1 MEKGICMEKKPGMK
15 KRICFIATGGTIA
28 CSDSGNGLMPS
39 LGAEGLA
46 AAVPEAGELCSID
59 FVQLM
64 QLDSS
69 NLTPAHWQEIA
80 GAVAERHD
88 AYDGFVISHGTDT
101 MAYTAAALYYMLE
114 NLQKPVI
121 FTGSQLSLVEE
132 GSDAPA
138 NLLLAMYGAVSSV
151 PGVYLAFH
159 NKLMQGNAAKK
170 LCTENFDGFY
180 SINVPDVAV
189 LEDGKIKW
197 NISSDF
203 IEPEK
208 ELKINTAI
216 DTHVAVFEVF
226 PGFNTDIIRM
236 AVDSGCKGIVLK
248 GYGAGNVPS
257 EESGNSFLPAI
268 DYAVEKGVKVVLTT
282 QCIYDGTDLERY
294 EVGASALRHGV
305 ISGGDLTVEAILAKL
320 MLGKY

>member
-1 MEKGICMEKKPGMK
+1 MNKKKICL
-15 KRICFIATGGTIA
+15 IATGGTIA
-28 CSDSGNGLMPS
+28 SVETPEGMKPLLDGKELLAKVPELES
-39 LGAEGLA
+39 LG
-46 AAVPEAGELCSID
+46 VID
-59 FVQLM
+59 IVELM
-64 QLDSS
+64 QLDST
-69 NLTPAHWQEIA
+69 NIQPKDWIQIA
-80 GAVAERHD
+80 QAIEERYAD
-88 AYDGFVISHGTDT
+88 YDGFIITHGTDT
-101 MAYTAAALYYMLE
+101 MAHSAAALYYMLE

-121 FTGSQLSLVEE
+121 FTGSQLSLVED

-138 NLLLAMYGAVSSV
+138 NLLLAMYGAVSGV
-151 PGVYLAFH
+151 PGVYIAFH
-159 NKLMQGNAAKK
+159 NKLMQGNAVKK

-189 LEDGKIKW
+189 LENEKIKW
-197 NISSDF
+197 NISSNSLDT
-203 IEPEK
+203 EK
-208 ELKINTAI
+208 EFKINTAI
-216 DTHVAVFEVF
+216 DTRVAVFEVF

-236 AVDSGCKGIVLK
+236 AVDGGCKGIVLK

-257 EESGNSFLPAI
+257 EDSGNSFLPAI

-282 QCIYDGTDLERY
+282 QCIYDGTASERY

>member
-1 MEKGICMEKKPGMK
+1 MDKKK
-15 KRICFIATGGTIA
+15 VCLIATGGTIA
-28 CSDSGNGLMPS
+28 SVETPEGMKPLLDGKELLAKVPKLES
-39 LGAEGLA
+39 LGG
-46 AAVPEAGELCSID
+46 ID
-59 FVQLM
+59 IVELM
-64 QLDSS
+64 QLDST
-69 NLTPAHWQEIA
+69 NIQPKDWVQMAQAIEERYA
-80 GAVAERHD
+80 G
-88 AYDGFVISHGTDT
+88 YDGFIITHGTDT
-101 MAYTAAALYYMLE
+101 MAYSSSALYYMLE

-121 FTGSQLSLVEE
+121 FTGSQLSLVED

-138 NLLLAMYGAVSSV
+138 NLLLAMYGAVSGV
-151 PGVYLAFH
+151 PGVYIAFH
-159 NKLMQGNAAKK
+159 NKLMQGNAVKK

-189 LEDGKIKW
+189 LENEKIKW
-197 NISSDF
+197 NISSNSLDN
-203 IEPEK
+203 EK
-208 ELKINTAI
+208 EFKINTAI
-216 DTHVAVFEVF
+216 DTRVAVFEVF

-236 AVDSGCKGIVLK
+236 AVDGGCKGIVLK

-257 EESGNSFLPAI
+257 EDSGNSFLPAI

-282 QCIYDGTDLERY
+282 QCIYDGTASERY

>member
-1 MEKGICMEKKPGMK
+1 MDKKKICL
-15 KRICFIATGGTIA
+15 IATGGTIA
-28 CSDSGNGLMPS
+28 SVETPEGMKPLLDGKELLAKVPELES
-39 LGAEGLA
+39 LG
-46 AAVPEAGELCSID
+46 VID
-59 FVQLM
+59 IVELM
-64 QLDSS
+64 QLDST
-69 NLTPAHWQEIA
+69 NIQPKDWIQMAQAIE
-80 GAVAERHD
+80 ERYAD
-88 AYDGFVISHGTDT
+88 YDGFIITHGTDT
-101 MAYTAAALYYMLE
+101 MAHSAAALYYMLE

-208 ELKINTAI
+208 EFKINTAI

>member
-1 MEKGICMEKKPGMK
+1 MDKKKICL
-15 KRICFIATGGTIA
+15 IATGGTIA
-28 CSDSGNGLMPS
+28 SVETPEGMKPLLDGKELLAKVPELES
-39 LGAEGLA
+39 LG
-46 AAVPEAGELCSID
+46 VID
-59 FVQLM
+59 IVELM
-64 QLDSS
+64 QLDST
-69 NLTPAHWQEIA
+69 NIQPKDWIQMTQAIE
-80 GAVAERHD
+80 ERYAD
-88 AYDGFVISHGTDT
+88 YDGFIITHGTDT
-101 MAYTAAALYYMLE
+101 MAHSAAALYYMLE

-151 PGVYLAFH
+151 PGVYIAFH

-208 ELKINTAI
+208 EFKINTAI
-216 DTHVAVFEVF
+216 DTNVAVFEVF

>member
-1 MEKGICMEKKPGMK
+1 MDKKKICL
-15 KRICFIATGGTIA
+15 IATGGTIA
-28 CSDSGNGLMPS
+28 SVETPEGMKPLLDGKELLAKVPELES
-39 LGAEGLA
+39 LG
-46 AAVPEAGELCSID
+46 VID
-59 FVQLM
+59 IVELM
-64 QLDSS
+64 QLDST
-69 NLTPAHWQEIA
+69 NIQPKDWIQMAQAIE
-80 GAVAERHD
+80 ERYAD
-88 AYDGFVISHGTDT
+88 YDGFIITHGTDT
-101 MAYTAAALYYMLE
+101 MAHSAAALYYMLE

-216 DTHVAVFEVF
+216 DAHVAVFEVF

>member
-1 MEKGICMEKKPGMK
+1 MDKKKICL
-15 KRICFIATGGTIA
+15 IATGGTIA
-28 CSDSGNGLMPS
+28 SVETPEGMKPLLDGKELLAKVPELES
-39 LGAEGLA
+39 LGVNDIAE
-46 AAVPEAGELCSID
+46 
-59 FVQLM
+59 LM
-64 QLDSS
+64 QLDST
-69 NLTPAHWQEIA
+69 NIQPKDWIQMAQAIE
-80 GAVAERHD
+80 ERYAD
-88 AYDGFVISHGTDT
+88 YDGFIITHGTDT
-101 MAYTAAALYYMLE
+101 MAHSAAALYYMLE

-170 LCTENFDGFY
+170 LCTENFDG
-180 SINVPDVAV
+180 V

>member
-1 MEKGICMEKKPGMK
+1 MDKKK
-15 KRICFIATGGTIA
+15 VCLIATGGTIA
-28 CSDSGNGLMPS
+28 SVETPEGMKPLLDGKELLAKVPELES
-39 LGAEGLA
+39 LG
-46 AAVPEAGELCSID
+46 VID
-59 FVQLM
+59 IVELM
-64 QLDSS
+64 QLDST
-69 NLTPAHWQEIA
+69 NIQPKDWIQMAQAIE
-80 GAVAERHD
+80 ERYAD
-88 AYDGFVISHGTDT
+88 YDGFIITHGTDT
-101 MAYTAAALYYMLE
+101 MAHSAAVLYYMLE

>member
-1 MEKGICMEKKPGMK
+1 MDKKKICL
-15 KRICFIATGGTIA
+15 IATGGTIA
-28 CSDSGNGLMPS
+28 SVETPEGMKPLLDGKELLAKVPKLES
-39 LGAEGLA
+39 LGG
-46 AAVPEAGELCSID
+46 ID
-59 FVQLM
+59 IVELM
-64 QLDSS
+64 QLDST
-69 NLTPAHWQEIA
+69 NIQPKDWVQMAQAIEERYA
-80 GAVAERHD
+80 G
-88 AYDGFVISHGTDT
+88 YDGFIITHGTDT
-101 MAYTAAALYYMLE
+101 MAYSSSALYYMLE

-121 FTGSQLSLVEE
+121 FTGSQLSLVED

-138 NLLLAMYGAVSSV
+138 NLLLAMYGAVSGV
-151 PGVYLAFH
+151 PGVYIAFH
-159 NKLMQGNAAKK
+159 NKLMQGNAVKK

-189 LEDGKIKW
+189 LENEKIKW
-197 NISSDF
+197 NISSNSLDT
-203 IEPEK
+203 EK
-208 ELKINTAI
+208 EFKINTAI

-257 EESGNSFLPAI
+257 EDSGNSFLPAI

-282 QCIYDGTDLERY
+282 QCIYDGTASERY

>member
-1 MEKGICMEKKPGMK
+1 MDKKKICL
-15 KRICFIATGGTIA
+15 IATGGTIA
-28 CSDSGNGLMPS
+28 SVETPEGMKPLLDGKELLAKVPELES
-39 LGAEGLA
+39 LG
-46 AAVPEAGELCSID
+46 VID
-59 FVQLM
+59 IVELM
-64 QLDSS
+64 QLDST
-69 NLTPAHWQEIA
+69 NIQPKDWIQMAQAIE
-80 GAVAERHD
+80 ERYAD
-88 AYDGFVISHGTDT
+88 YDGFIITHGTDT
-101 MAYTAAALYYMLE
+101 MAHSAAALYYMLE

-216 DTHVAVFEVF
+216 DTHVAVLEVF

>member
-1 MEKGICMEKKPGMK
+1 MDKKKICL
-15 KRICFIATGGTIA
+15 IATGGTIA
-28 CSDSGNGLMPS
+28 SVETPEGMKPLLDGKELLAKVPELES
-39 LGAEGLA
+39 LG
-46 AAVPEAGELCSID
+46 VID
-59 FVQLM
+59 IVELM
-64 QLDSS
+64 QLDST
-69 NLTPAHWQEIA
+69 NIQPKDWIQMAQEIE
-80 GAVAERHD
+80 ERYAD
-88 AYDGFVISHGTDT
+88 YDGFIITHGTDT
-101 MAYTAAALYYMLE
+101 MAHSAAALYYMLE

>member
-1 MEKGICMEKKPGMK
+1 MDKKKICL
-15 KRICFIATGGTIA
+15 IATGGTIA
-28 CSDSGNGLMPS
+28 SVETPEGMKPLLDGKELLAKVPELES
-39 LGAEGLA
+39 LG
-46 AAVPEAGELCSID
+46 VID
-59 FVQLM
+59 IVELM
-64 QLDSS
+64 QLDST
-69 NLTPAHWQEIA
+69 NIQPKDWIQMAQAIE
-80 GAVAERHD
+80 ERYAD
-88 AYDGFVISHGTDT
+88 YDGFIITHGTDT
-101 MAYTAAALYYMLE
+101 MAHSAAALYYMLE

-151 PGVYLAFH
+151 PGVYLAFN

>member
-1 MEKGICMEKKPGMK
+1 MDKKKICL
-15 KRICFIATGGTIA
+15 IATGGTIA
-28 CSDSGNGLMPS
+28 SVETPEGMKPLLDGKELLAKVPELES
-39 LGAEGLA
+39 LG
-46 AAVPEAGELCSID
+46 VID
-59 FVQLM
+59 IVELM
-64 QLDSS
+64 QLDST
-69 NLTPAHWQEIA
+69 NIQPKDWIQMAQAIE
-80 GAVAERHD
+80 ERYAD
-88 AYDGFVISHGTDT
+88 YDGFIITHGTDT
-101 MAYTAAALYYMLE
+101 MAHSAAALYYMLE

-197 NISSDF
+197 NIRSDF

>member
-1 MEKGICMEKKPGMK
+1 MDKKKICL
-15 KRICFIATGGTIA
+15 IATGGTIA
-28 CSDSGNGLMPS
+28 SVETPEGMKPLLDGKELLAKVPELES
-39 LGAEGLA
+39 LGVIDIAE
-46 AAVPEAGELCSID
+46 
-59 FVQLM
+59 LM
-64 QLDSS
+64 QLDST
-69 NLTPAHWQEIA
+69 NIQPKDWIQMAQAIE
-80 GAVAERHD
+80 ERYAD
-88 AYDGFVISHGTDT
+88 YDGFIITHGTDT
-101 MAYTAAALYYMLE
+101 MAHSAAALYYMLE

>member
-1 MEKGICMEKKPGMK
+1 MDKKK
-15 KRICFIATGGTIA
+15 VCLIATGGTIA
-28 CSDSGNGLMPS
+28 SVETPEGMKPLLDGKELLAKVPELES
-39 LGAEGLA
+39 LG
-46 AAVPEAGELCSID
+46 VID
-59 FVQLM
+59 IVELM
-64 QLDSS
+64 QLDST
-69 NLTPAHWQEIA
+69 NIQPKDWIQMAQAIE
-80 GAVAERHD
+80 ERYAD
-88 AYDGFVISHGTDT
+88 YDGFIITHGTDT
-101 MAYTAAALYYMLE
+101 MAHSAAALYYMLE

>member
-1 MEKGICMEKKPGMK
+1 MDKKK
-15 KRICFIATGGTIA
+15 VCLIATGGTIA
-28 CSDSGNGLMPS
+28 SVETPEGMKPLLDGKELLAKVPELES
-39 LGAEGLA
+39 LG
-46 AAVPEAGELCSID
+46 VID
-59 FVQLM
+59 IVELM
-64 QLDSS
+64 QLDST
-69 NLTPAHWQEIA
+69 NIQPKDWIQMAHAIE
-80 GAVAERHD
+80 ERYAD
-88 AYDGFVISHGTDT
+88 YDGFIITHGTDT
-101 MAYTAAALYYMLE
+101 MAHSAAALYYMLE

-132 GSDAPA
+132 GSDAPV

>member
-1 MEKGICMEKKPGMK
+1 MDKKKICL
-15 KRICFIATGGTIA
+15 IATGGTIA
-28 CSDSGNGLMPS
+28 SVETPEGMKPLLDGKELLAKVPELES
-39 LGAEGLA
+39 LG
-46 AAVPEAGELCSID
+46 VID
-59 FVQLM
+59 IVELM
-64 QLDSS
+64 QLDST
-69 NLTPAHWQEIA
+69 NIQPKDWIQMAQAIE
-80 GAVAERHD
+80 ERYAD
-88 AYDGFVISHGTDT
+88 YDGFIITHGTDT
-101 MAYTAAALYYMLE
+101 MAHSAAALYYMLE

-170 LCTENFDGFY
+170 LYTENFDGFY

-208 ELKINTAI
+208 EFKINTAI
-216 DTHVAVFEVF
+216 DTNVAVFEVF

>member
-1 MEKGICMEKKPGMK
+1 MDKKKICL
-15 KRICFIATGGTIA
+15 IATGGTIA
-28 CSDSGNGLMPS
+28 SVETPEGMKPLLDGKELLAKVPELGS
-39 LGAEGLA
+39 LG
-46 AAVPEAGELCSID
+46 VID
-59 FVQLM
+59 IVELM
-64 QLDSS
+64 QLDST
-69 NLTPAHWQEIA
+69 NIQPKDWIQMAQAIE
-80 GAVAERHD
+80 ERYAD
-88 AYDGFVISHGTDT
+88 YDGFIITHGTDT
-101 MAYTAAALYYMLE
+101 MAHSAAALYYMLE

>member
-1 MEKGICMEKKPGMK
+1 MDKKKICL
-15 KRICFIATGGTIA
+15 IATGGTIA
-28 CSDSGNGLMPS
+28 SVETPEGMKPLLDGKELLAKVPELES
-39 LGAEGLA
+39 LG
-46 AAVPEAGELCSID
+46 VID
-59 FVQLM
+59 IVELM
-64 QLDSS
+64 QLDST
-69 NLTPAHWQEIA
+69 NIQPKDWIQMAQAIE
-80 GAVAERHD
+80 ERYAD
-88 AYDGFVISHGTDT
+88 YDGFIITHGTDT
-101 MAYTAAALYYMLE
+101 MAHSAAALYYMLE
-114 NLQKPVI
+114 NFQKPVI

>member
-1 MEKGICMEKKPGMK
+1 MDKKKICL
-15 KRICFIATGGTIA
+15 IATGGTIA
-28 CSDSGNGLMPS
+28 SVETPEGMKPLLDGKELLAKVPELES
-39 LGAEGLA
+39 LG
-46 AAVPEAGELCSID
+46 VID
-59 FVQLM
+59 IVELM
-64 QLDSS
+64 QLDST
-69 NLTPAHWQEIA
+69 NIQPKDWIQMARAIE
-80 GAVAERHD
+80 ERYAD
-88 AYDGFVISHGTDT
+88 YDGFIITHGTDT
-101 MAYTAAALYYMLE
+101 MAHSAAALYYMLE

-208 ELKINTAI
+208 EFKINTAI
-216 DTHVAVFEVF
+216 DAHVAVFEVF

>member
-1 MEKGICMEKKPGMK
+1 MDKKQV
-15 KRICFIATGGTIA
+15 CLIATGGTIA
-28 CSDSGNGLMPS
+28 SVETPEGMKPLLDGKELLAKVPELES
-39 LGAEGLA
+39 LG
-46 AAVPEAGELCSID
+46 VID
-59 FVQLM
+59 IVELM
-64 QLDSS
+64 QLDST
-69 NLTPAHWQEIA
+69 NIQPKDWIQMARAIE
-80 GAVAERHD
+80 ERYAD
-88 AYDGFVISHGTDT
+88 YDGFIITHGTDT
-101 MAYTAAALYYMLE
+101 MAHSAAALYYMLE

>member
-1 MEKGICMEKKPGMK
+1 MDKKKICL
-15 KRICFIATGGTIA
+15 IATGGTIA
-28 CSDSGNGLMPS
+28 SVETPEGMKPLLDGKELLAKVPELES
-39 LGAEGLA
+39 LG
-46 AAVPEAGELCSID
+46 VID
-59 FVQLM
+59 IVELM
-64 QLDSS
+64 QLDSTNIQPKDWIQMS
-69 NLTPAHWQEIA
+69 QAIE
-80 GAVAERHD
+80 ERYAD
-88 AYDGFVISHGTDT
+88 YDGFIITHGTDT
-101 MAYTAAALYYMLE
+101 MAHSAAALYYMLE

-151 PGVYLAFH
+151 PGVYFAFH

>member
-1 MEKGICMEKKPGMK
+1 MDKKKICL
-15 KRICFIATGGTIA
+15 IATGGTIA
-28 CSDSGNGLMPS
+28 SVETPEGMKPLLDGKELLAKVPELES
-39 LGAEGLA
+39 LG
-46 AAVPEAGELCSID
+46 VID
-59 FVQLM
+59 IVELM
-64 QLDSS
+64 QLDSTNIQPKDWIQMAQAIEES
-69 NLTPAHWQEIA
+69 HA
-80 GAVAERHD
+80 D
-88 AYDGFVISHGTDT
+88 YDGFIITHGTDT
-101 MAYTAAALYYMLE
+101 MAHSAAALYYMLE

-248 GYGAGNVPS
+248 GYAAGNVPS

>member
-1 MEKGICMEKKPGMK
+1 MDKKKICL
-15 KRICFIATGGTIA
+15 IATGGTIA
-28 CSDSGNGLMPS
+28 SVETPEGMKPLLDGKELLAKVPELES
-39 LGAEGLA
+39 LG
-46 AAVPEAGELCSID
+46 VID
-59 FVQLM
+59 IVELM
-64 QLDSS
+64 QLDST
-69 NLTPAHWQEIA
+69 NIQPKDWIQMAQAIE
-80 GAVAERHD
+80 ERYAD
-88 AYDGFVISHGTDT
+88 YDGFIITHGTDT
-101 MAYTAAALYYMLE
+101 MAHSAAALYYMLE

-294 EVGASALRHGV
+294 EVGANALRHGV

>member
-1 MEKGICMEKKPGMK
+1 MDKKKICL
-15 KRICFIATGGTIA
+15 IATGGTIA
-28 CSDSGNGLMPS
+28 SVETPEGMKPLLDGKELLAKVPELES
-39 LGAEGLA
+39 LG
-46 AAVPEAGELCSID
+46 VID
-59 FVQLM
+59 IVELM
-64 QLDSS
+64 QLDST
-69 NLTPAHWQEIA
+69 NIQPKDWIQMAQAIE
-80 GAVAERHD
+80 ERYAD
-88 AYDGFVISHGTDT
+88 YDGFIITHGTDT
-101 MAYTAAALYYMLE
+101 MAHSAAALYYMLE

-151 PGVYLAFH
+151 PGVYLAFN

-208 ELKINTAI
+208 EFKINTAI